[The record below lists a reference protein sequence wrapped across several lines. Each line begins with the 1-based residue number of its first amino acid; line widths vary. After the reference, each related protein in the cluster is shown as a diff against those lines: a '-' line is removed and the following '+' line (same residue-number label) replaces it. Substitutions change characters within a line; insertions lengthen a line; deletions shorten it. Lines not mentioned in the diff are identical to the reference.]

1 MTQHNK
7 KTRETQLSRRLRRA
21 INQEAH
27 ELIKKDPNLG
37 RVKALKT
44 ARQIVIARE
53 RKNPHR
59 KRIRELTEPELRAVK
74 RSETCS
80 VAEQRAIRKI
90 PAIQWLVAYLL
101 TAGRTRPFLN
111 RLLVTAA
118 LFEMAFTVRP
128 EFRFVFSR
136 FRSGD
141 SINWAHGSP
150 QGPFTIEAN
159 YHALRKVTDCG
170 KSGATIHINLDL
182 LDQIAATKVAGEL
195 RFPNFGRFCAIDG
208 TLIEANVP
216 QTLPRMRSPR
226 ARKTLIREIAGKHR
240 RMADMVFHGFGKH
253 SDAIDDQPEPG
264 LTIRKRCFGYNL
276 VVISCLD
283 TCLPVIWTLMPAT
296 GNEVAAA
303 RELIE
308 ALFKLRPEFPM
319 EYLVGD
325 GLYNRGFEFPSTL
338 YKNYGIHLV
347 SPRTNRKSKSE
358 WADSDGVPRCAHGL
372 MKFTRH
378 GEVWDAAKRRAHGIR
393 PGNLPPNGKGL
404 NPRLR
409 FECHE
414 EVCREKSTRMEDDWI
429 LHTFLPH
436 IGQDKWT
443 ALREVLLA
451 RRNTSESLFAQL
463 KQLGVGAKWPNRAR
477 WATDNGMRWLTS
489 LALLNMTARKLV
501 HLDGSYAAALKDAYS
516 AGIITRQQMHRFLEV
531 EGIETD
537 SRSRADDTPPV
548 APSTWN
554 DWIELPIDR
563 EFLVTPVD
571 AYSDIPYG
579 SNKSEK

>member
-1 MTQHNK
+1 
-7 KTRETQLSRRLRRA
+7 
-21 INQEAH
+21 
-27 ELIKKDPNLG
+27 
-37 RVKALKT
+37 
-44 ARQIVIARE
+44 
-53 RKNPHR
+53 
-59 KRIRELTEPELRAVK
+59 
-74 RSETCS
+74 
-80 VAEQRAIRKI
+80 
-90 PAIQWLVAYLL
+90 
-101 TAGRTRPFLN
+101 
-111 RLLVTAA
+111 
-118 LFEMAFTVRP
+118 
-128 EFRFVFSR
+128 
-136 FRSGD
+136 
-141 SINWAHGSP
+141 
-150 QGPFTIEAN
+150 
-159 YHALRKVTDCG
+159 
-170 KSGATIHINLDL
+170 
-182 LDQIAATKVAGEL
+182 
-195 RFPNFGRFCAIDG
+195 
-208 TLIEANVP
+208 
-216 QTLPRMRSPR
+216 
-226 ARKTLIREIAGKHR
+226 
-240 RMADMVFHGFGKH
+240 MADMVFHGFGKH

-264 LTIRKRCFGYNL
+264 LTIRKSCFGYNL

-501 HLDGSYAAALKDAYS
+501 HLDGSYAAALKEAYS

-537 SRSRADDTPPV
+537 SRNRVDDTSPV
-548 APSTWN
+548 EPSTWN
-554 DWIELPIDR
+554 DWVELPIDR
-563 EFLVTPVD
+563 EFL
-571 AYSDIPYG
+571 A
-579 SNKSEK
+579 